1 MPTTDQKSDSKPVSA
16 LPGQEFSCWSAGA
29 TTSGLPSAAVGD
41 PVGEPVPA
49 ADPVQ
54 PDEGQ
59 RRQRGDDHEELQHL
73 VVDGGAE
80 PAEGDVGQHD
90 RRGDDQREPQRPA
103 EQRVDDRAEQVEVDA
118 GDEQLGHGER
128 DRVDQVRAGA
138 EPAAHELRHRAD
150 LRAVVEGH
158 HHDAEEEHRRDR
170 ADPEVVHG
178 RDADLRAVRRHAHDL
193 DGAEV
198 GRDEGQPGHPGR
210 QRPAGQE
217 EVDRV
222 RDLAA
227 GQQPDAEDDREVEE
241 DDQVVDRSGVDD
253 GVGHDGDV
261 GDAGAD
267 MRTPFLQLRR
277 PRGHRTRCPRRRG
290 ANLRLTPSGDPSA
303 RDVTLTSSD
312 ITFLLT

>member
-16 LPGQEFSCWSAGA
+16 LPGQEFSCWSAGDDVGVA
-29 TTSGLPSAAVGD
+29 VRGLGD
-41 PVGEPVPA
+41 PVGQPVPA

-59 RRQRGDDHEELQHL
+59 RRQRRHDHEELQHL
-73 VVDGGAE
+73 VVDRRAQ

-90 RRGDDQREPQRPA
+90 RRGHDQREPQGPA

-118 GDEQLGHGER
+118 GDEQLGHGEG

-178 RDADLRAVRRHAHDL
+178 RQADLRAVRRHAHDL

-198 GRDEGQPGHPGR
+198 GRDERQPGHPRG

-217 EVDRV
+217 EVERV
-222 RDLAA
+222 RDLAP
-227 GQQPDAEDDREVEE
+227 GQQADAEDDREVEE
-241 DDQVVDRSGVDD
+241 DDQVVDRGSVDD
-253 GVGHDGDV
+253 RVGHDGDV
-261 GDAGAD
+261 RHGCGHANA
-267 MRTPFLQLRR
+267 LSAAVR
-277 PRGHRTRCPRRRG
+277 PRGHRRG
-290 ANLRLTPSGDPSA
+290 ALRFGGANPASDGQCERA
-303 RDVTLTSSD
+303 TS
-312 ITFLLT
+312 L